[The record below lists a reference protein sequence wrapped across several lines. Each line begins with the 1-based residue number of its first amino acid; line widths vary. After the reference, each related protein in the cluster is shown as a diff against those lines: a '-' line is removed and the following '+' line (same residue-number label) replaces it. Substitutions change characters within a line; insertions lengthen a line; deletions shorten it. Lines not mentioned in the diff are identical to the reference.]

1 MKIGSKLYIKDD
13 INIFFVNNIIKN
25 TYCLLS
31 FTILFSALVSCL
43 TLFYNLK
50 FSGVLF
56 NFFVSI
62 FLYFLIYKF
71 RFSVYGILFVFL
83 FTGFFGYCTGCI
95 ISSILLKSNNYYV
108 VTMALSTTGLL
119 FLLLSAYTL
128 FSRKN
133 FNFLNGFIFISFI
146 LLIFIIVVNIFFS
159 FSILHLIITYFI
171 IVFSSAVIL
180 YETSEMIYNG
190 ETNYILVTISL
201 YCAIYNI
208 FISFLG
214 VFNSD

>member
-83 FTGFFGYCTGCI
+83 F
-95 ISSILLKSNNYYV
+95 S
-108 VTMALSTTGLL
+108 
-119 FLLLSAYTL
+119 
-128 FSRKN
+128 
-133 FNFLNGFIFISFI
+133 
-146 LLIFIIVVNIFFS
+146 
-159 FSILHLIITYFI
+159 
-171 IVFSSAVIL
+171 
-180 YETSEMIYNG
+180 
-190 ETNYILVTISL
+190 
-201 YCAIYNI
+201 
-208 FISFLG
+208 
-214 VFNSD
+214 